1 MLVWHGVY
9 HSELFRFCVFFAFTD
24 NVSLNNHQAIAPK
37 TFDDAVHN
45 LLHILGDI
53 EFQLGVAS
61 VQSDRYDLAVSHF
74 KLATSHSHAS
84 AAYNLGI
91 CYEEGIGIEKN
102 LKLALECY
110 MLASSLGH
118 AKALYNVGVF
128 HARGLANLPKNRKA
142 ARQYFKE
149 AAKLGV
155 NEANRAL
162 GNAPIAI
169 EQQKIVPKITGLVAS
184 YEYQPIAVAI

>member
-1 MLVWHGVY
+1 M
-9 HSELFRFCVFFAFTD
+9 TT
-24 NVSLNNHQAIAPK
+24 QTIAPK

-84 AAYNLGI
+84 AAYNLGV
-91 CYEEGIGIEKN
+91 CYEEGIGIKKN
-102 LKLALECY
+102 AKMALECY

-118 AKALYNVGVF
+118 AKASYNVGVF
-128 HARGLANLPKNRKA
+128 HARGLADLPKNRKA
-142 ARQYFKE
+142 ARQYFQE
-149 AAKLGV
+149 AAKMGL
-155 NEANRAL
+155 NEANKAL
-162 GNAPIAI
+162 GR
-169 EQQKIVPKITGLVAS
+169 PKIAPLETVEQKTVPTVTN
-184 YEYQPIAVAI
+184 YQYQPMAVAV

>member
-1 MLVWHGVY
+1 MTFLIYRHACFI
-9 HSELFRFCVFFAFTD
+9 S
-24 NVSLNNHQAIAPK
+24 NNKLTTQTIAPK

-84 AAYNLGI
+84 AAYNLGV
-91 CYEEGIGIEKN
+91 CYEEGIGIKKN
-102 LKLALECY
+102 AKMALECY

-118 AKALYNVGVF
+118 AKASYNVGVF
-128 HARGLANLPKNRKA
+128 HAQGLADLPKNRKA
-142 ARQYFKE
+142 ARQYFQE
-149 AAKLGV
+149 AAKMGL
-155 NEANRAL
+155 NEANKAL
-162 GNAPIAI
+162 GR
-169 EQQKIVPKITGLVAS
+169 PKIAPLETVEQKTVPTVTN
-184 YEYQPIAVAI
+184 YQYQPMAVAV

>member
-1 MLVWHGVY
+1 MLVSNGKN
-9 HSELFRFCVFFAFTD
+9 SE
-24 NVSLNNHQAIAPK
+24 HQQANASN
-37 TFDDAVHN
+37 TFDDSVQN
-45 LLHILGDI
+45 LLQILGDI

-91 CYEEGIGIEKN
+91 CYEEGIGIKKN
-102 LKLALECY
+102 LKMALECY

-118 AKALYNVGVF
+118 GKALYNVGVF
-128 HARGLANLPKNRKA
+128 HARGLANLPKNRRA
-142 ARQYFKE
+142 ARQYFQE

-155 NEANRAL
+155 NEANKAL
-162 GNAPIAI
+162 GLQSVAPIKI
-169 EQQKIVPKITGLVAS
+169 VEQQIVPKDAN
-184 YEYQPIAVAI
+184 YQYQPMAVAV